1 MEAGAVNH
9 ARRLVEQFPRRR
21 RSADRL
27 AELLAANGNTLRLAT
42 TEALYRVQIEYT
54 CDLLDVVDEVCDETT
69 ANLITDAIYGRLS
82 GTGAVEAD
90 KRVREARQAMERLL
104 REPSAPI
111 DVADSPALPK
121 PGGNPR

>member
-27 AELLAANGNTLRLAT
+27 ADLLAANGNTLRLAT

-54 CDLLDVVDEVCDETT
+54 CDLLDVIDEVCDETT
-69 ANLITDAIYGRLS
+69 AGLITDAIYGRLS
-82 GTGAVEAD
+82 GTGAAEAD

-104 REPSAPI
+104 RESPAPI
-111 DVADSPALPK
+111 DVSGLPGMP
-121 PGGNPR
+121 PGGSPG

>member
-1 MEAGAVNH
+1 MNH

-54 CDLLDVVDEVCDETT
+54 CDLLDVIDEVCDEAT
-69 ANLITDAIYGRLS
+69 AGLITDAIYGRLS
-82 GTGAVEAD
+82 GTGATEAD

-104 REPSAPI
+104 RESPAPI
-111 DVADSPALPK
+111 DVSGLLGMP